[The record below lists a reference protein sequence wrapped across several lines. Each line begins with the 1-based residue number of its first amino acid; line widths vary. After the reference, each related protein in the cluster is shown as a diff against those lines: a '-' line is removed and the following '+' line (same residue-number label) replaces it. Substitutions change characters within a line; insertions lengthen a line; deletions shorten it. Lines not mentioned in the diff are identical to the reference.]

1 MGMALRGRR
10 TRSLYVWKKIFFIA
24 LIFVLS
30 TALTHVARRHSAV
43 GGQRHHAGADFAA
56 NNEHKIYDDVGAGGG
71 ELGQLRRRLL
81 AETSSP
87 GMDYFTDFTSG
98 VHEVEM
104 NCTPSTIEEF
114 PGDLFT
120 EEQRAKGAF
129 ITHAICAVYMFIAL
143 AIVCDDYFVSSLEKI
158 CENLS
163 LTEDVAGATFM
174 AAGSSAPELFTSVIG
189 VFIAKGDVGVGTIVG
204 SAVFNILVIIGLCG
218 LFAGQVVHLSWWPL
232 FRDTLVYAI
241 SVVTLVL
248 VIRDGYINWYEA
260 LVMLL
265 MYLCY
270 VIIMWCNP
278 RLFKQAQRLNERRR
292 KKRET
297 CNNGKSAIQLE
308 QVTPLN
314 ATEDITTNGEKKE
327 VEEVDGEFSNSPK
340 RLTFSDAGLRLML
353 TKQFPAR
360 TRLRTACWLII
371 TEQKQ
376 LEAESGGKFPTTY
389 THRPSLPETEKNG
402 NVPRSDSI
410 CKDESVDLSI
420 DKEGTEDVISE
431 RSFPEIDS
439 PFSLPSGIINILK
452 WIVTLPICILLF
464 FTIPDCRRKRFD
476 RWYMVTFFISVAW
489 IAIFSYVMVWMVAYI
504 GHTLHIPDTIMG
516 ITFLA
521 AGTSVPDAIASLLVA
536 REGLGDMAVSNSIGS
551 NVFDILIGLAL
562 PWFIKTAFVS
572 YGTRIKINS
581 KGLLYS
587 VLLLFASV
595 TATILA
601 IHFNKWRLDKR
612 LGVLLTCFYVVFLS
626 FSIMV
631 EMNVFGYVNPPMC
644 KT

>member
-1 MGMALRGRR
+1 
-10 TRSLYVWKKIFFIA
+10 
-24 LIFVLS
+24 
-30 TALTHVARRHSAV
+30 
-43 GGQRHHAGADFAA
+43 
-56 NNEHKIYDDVGAGGG
+56 
-71 ELGQLRRRLL
+71 
-81 AETSSP
+81 
-87 GMDYFTDFTSG
+87 MDYFTDITSG

-120 EEQRAKGAF
+120 EEQREKGAF
-129 ITHAICAVYMFIAL
+129 ILHALCAVYMFIAL
-143 AIVCDDYFVSSLEKI
+143 AIVCDDFFVSSLEKI
-158 CENLS
+158 CERLN

-204 SAVFNILVIIGLCG
+204 SAVFNILIIIGICG

-232 FRDTLVYAI
+232 FRDTLVYSL

-248 VIRDGYINWYEA
+248 VIRDGWISWYES
-260 LVMLL
+260 LIMLI

-278 RLFKQAQRLNERRR
+278 RLFKHAQRLSERRR

-314 ATEDITTNGEKKE
+314 ATEDITTNGEKKD
-327 VEEVDGEFSNSPK
+327 VEDVDEEYSNSPK

-376 LEAESGGKFPTTY
+376 MEAESGGKFPTTY

-420 DKEGTEDVISE
+420 DKDGTEDVISE

-439 PFSLPSGIINILK
+439 PFCVPDGLMNIIK
-452 WIVTLPICILLF
+452 WFVTLPICILLF

-476 RWYMVTFFISVAW
+476 RWYMATFFASVGW

-562 PWFIKTAFVS
+562 PWFIKTTFVS

-601 IHFNKWRLDKR
+601 IHFNKWRLDRR
-612 LGVLLTCFYVVFLS
+612 LGILLTLFYVVFLS

-631 EMNVFGYVNPPMC
+631 EMNVFGYVNPPIC
-644 KT
+644 KN